1 LTTATTQLDEAL
13 ERAEKLL
20 DPEAAEAAGR
30 PDAASAGY
38 LDLIGEE
45 GLESTGTAQRLMFT
59 RLVPAIY
66 ERYWR
71 PALARVFKGLTG
83 PGMAEEVR
91 IARLLLGL
99 GPGDTVLD
107 VACGPGNFSRE
118 FARTVGSNGLVVGID
133 ASETMLARG
142 VEELRS
148 SGPSNVALIRG
159 DATSLPFRDASFDAT
174 CCFAAL
180 HLFAEPFDALDEICR
195 VLAPGGRIAIMTSVR
210 RQLTPRPVK
219 PVLQRASGGMRVFEP
234 DEITG
239 ALSERGFVGIHQRL
253 AGVVQFVGGRLPGEE
268 AATDKAE

>member
-1 LTTATTQLDEAL
+1 VQLATATTQVDEAL
-13 ERAEKLL
+13 ERAQRLL
-20 DPEAAEAAGR
+20 DPEAAEVARR

-38 LDLIGEE
+38 LDLIGEA
-45 GLESTGTAQRLMFT
+45 GLESTGPVQRLMLT

-99 GPGDTVLD
+99 GPGDAVLD

-118 FARTVGSNGLVVGID
+118 FDRTVGSDGLVVGID

-142 VEELRS
+142 AEELRS

-159 DATSLPFRDASFDAT
+159 DATSLPFRDATFDAT

-180 HLFAEPFDALDEICR
+180 HLFAEPFDALDEIRR
-195 VLAPGGRIAIMTSVR
+195 VLTPGGRVAIMTSVR
-210 RQLTPRPVK
+210 RRLTPGPVK
-219 PVLQRASGGMRVFEP
+219 PVLQRASGMRVFEP

-253 AGVVQFVGGRLPGEE
+253 AGMVQFVGGRLRGEGARDE
-268 AATDKAE
+268 AG